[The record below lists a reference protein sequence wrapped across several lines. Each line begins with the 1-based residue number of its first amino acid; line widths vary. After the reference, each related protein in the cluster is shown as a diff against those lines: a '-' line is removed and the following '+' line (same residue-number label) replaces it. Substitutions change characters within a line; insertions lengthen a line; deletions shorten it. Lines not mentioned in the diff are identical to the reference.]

1 MARAAVVHQRPPW
14 HVLGLPPAR
23 SATHVAGWRYVVLEE
38 IIDDVALV
46 RRWEWPLADEHG
58 HLVWPH
64 LEQQDFT
71 TTPVSVLREQLYGP
85 SGLRRSPRIGDT
97 FAVIADTA
105 AGHWPAH
112 TRNLQPLLQG
122 RVFDVS
128 AEARLA
134 ARLAYQ
140 GSLAAVLPSAPP
152 SPEDGQAPATAP
164 RRYRAP
170 ELNVAPPR
178 PARRSRP

>member
-1 MARAAVVHQRPPW
+1 MARTAVVHQRPPW

-23 SATHVAGWRYVVLEE
+23 SAVQVAGWRY
-38 IIDDVALV
+38 
-46 RRWEWPLADEHG
+46 
-58 HLVWPH
+58 LVWARV
-64 LEQQDFT
+64 EQQDCT

-85 SGLRRSPRIGDT
+85 SGLHRQPRIGDT

-105 AGHWPAH
+105 ARHWPSR
-112 TRNLQPLLQG
+112 TRNLRPLLRG

-140 GSLAAVLPSAPP
+140 GSLAAVLPS
-152 SPEDGQAPATAP
+152 PAASSGEAVRPAGAAP
-164 RRYRAP
+164 RLRAP
-170 ELNVAPPR
+170 ELTVAAPR
-178 PARRSRP
+178 RTPGRKP